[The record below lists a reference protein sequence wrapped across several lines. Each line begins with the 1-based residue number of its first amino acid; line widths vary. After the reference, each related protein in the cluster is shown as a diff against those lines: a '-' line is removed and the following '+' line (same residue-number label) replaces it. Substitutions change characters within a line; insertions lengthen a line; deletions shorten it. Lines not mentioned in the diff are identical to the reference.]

1 MDWIQAAMTILD
13 DAAPRSAVGAPPA
26 PRLWPH
32 AGWAWFAVAALMVAY
47 TSSFVDRQILSL
59 LVEPIR
65 KDLVIS
71 DTQFSLLA
79 GLAFSL
85 FYTVM
90 SVPMAKLADRG
101 SRRLII
107 FCGIVVWS
115 VMTVACGL
123 ANSFWALFAARIGVG
138 IGEATLSPAAYSMI
152 SDYFPPRQRARAL
165 AVYSMAPYLGSG
177 LALMIGGGVIDMI
190 AKAGE
195 MRLPVVGLLEP
206 WQQTF
211 VLVGAPGLLI
221 AALFLIVREPPR
233 QGVGCKGVPAGVLNF
248 MWSSKSTYYMM
259 ILAFSIFGM
268 AGISYLAWMPAVLI
282 RTHGWEP
289 AQIGAAYGAI
299 LIFAATPGVLV
310 GGWLTD
316 KLAARGRTDAP
327 LFTAVATL
335 AVAVPFAIA
344 TPLLS
349 DVHWALASLAVFS
362 FCAGVMNSLPA
373 TALQAVSPNQFRA
386 QVTAIYFLIGNLI
399 SLGLG
404 PTLVASISDA
414 LLGGPQHIGTALA
427 LVSGVS
433 LAVATLLLLRTLPAF
448 RDSVA
453 EAVDWQGPAQ

>member
-1 MDWIQAAMTILD
+1 MTRTTD
-13 DAAPRSAVGAPPA
+13 TASRPVVAPPSH
-26 PRLWPH
+26 RLWPH

-47 TSSFVDRQILSL
+47 TSSFIDRQILSL

-65 KDLVIS
+65 KDLAIT

-90 SVPMAKLADRG
+90 GVPMAKVADRG

-107 FCGIVVWS
+107 FCGIVIWS
-115 VMTVACGL
+115 VMTVGCGL

-177 LALMIGGGVIDMI
+177 LALMIGGGVIDLI

-195 MRLPVVGLLEP
+195 MSLPVVGVLEP

-233 QGVGCKGVPAGVLNF
+233 HGVVSAGVQAGVLKF
-248 MWSSKSTYYMM
+248 MWARKSTFYMM
-259 ILAFSIFGM
+259 IFAFSVFGM
-268 AGISYLAWMPAVLI
+268 AGISYLSWMPAVLI
-282 RTHGWEP
+282 RTHGWAP
-289 AQIGAAYGAI
+289 AQVGVAYGAI
-299 LIFAATPGVLV
+299 LIFAATPGVLI
-310 GGWLTD
+310 GGWITD
-316 KLAARGRTDAP
+316 KLAARGRNDAP
-327 LFTAVATL
+327 LYTAVL
-335 AVAVPFAIA
+335 ALVGAIPFAIA
-344 TPLLS
+344 TPLLP
-349 DVHWALASLAVFS
+349 DVHWALASLAAFS

-373 TALQAVSPNQFRA
+373 TALQSVSPNQFRA

-404 PTLVASISDA
+404 PTLVASISDS

-427 LVSGVS
+427 IVSGVTITVAS
-433 LAVATLLLLRTLPAF
+433 LMLIRTLPAF
-448 RDSVA
+448 RTSVA
-453 EAVDWQGPAQ
+453 EAADWQGHPK

>member
-1 MDWIQAAMTILD
+1 MTTTTEAASRPI
-13 DAAPRSAVGAPPA
+13 GAPHS

-32 AGWAWFAVAALMVAY
+32 AGWAWFAVAALMIAY
-47 TSSFVDRQILSL
+47 TSSFIDRQILSL

-65 KDLVIS
+65 KDLVIT

-90 SVPMAKLADRG
+90 GVPMAKMADRG

-107 FCGIVVWS
+107 FCGIVIWS
-115 VMTVACGL
+115 IMTVGCGL

-177 LALMIGGGVIDMI
+177 LALMIGGGVIDLI

-211 VLVGAPGLLI
+211 VLVGTPGLLI

-233 QGVGCKGVPAGVLNF
+233 HGVGSAGVPAGVLKF
-248 MWSSKSTYYMM
+248 MWSRKSTFYMM
-259 ILAFSIFGM
+259 ILAFSVFGM

-282 RTHGWEP
+282 RVHGWVP
-289 AQIGAAYGAI
+289 AQVGVAYGAI
-299 LIFAATPGVLV
+299 LIFAATPGVLI
-310 GGWLTD
+310 GGWITD
-316 KLAARGRTDAP
+316 KLAARGRADAP
-327 LFTAVATL
+327 LFTAVL
-335 AVAVPFAIA
+335 ALAAAIPFAIA
-344 TPLLS
+344 TPLLP
-349 DVHWALASLAVFS
+349 DAHWALASLAIFS
-362 FCAGVMNSLPA
+362 FFAGVMNSLPA

-404 PTLVASISDA
+404 PTLVASISDS
-414 LLGGPQHIGTALA
+414 LLGGPQHIGVALA
-427 LVSGVS
+427 LVSGAAIT
-433 LAVATLLLLRTLPAF
+433 LATLMLTRTLPAF
-448 RDSVA
+448 RASVA
-453 EAVDWQGPAQ
+453 EAADWQGDAK